1 MLDLFSDNSIKTIVF
16 AQEEARN
23 KNLNELSP
31 IDMFIG
37 ILRNKECDAYK
48 IISSQIDLQERFFEK
63 NKSLKENSLLKRNIE
78 IGLNKEAKEI
88 IGDAIYERNI
98 ASSKFHFKTKFV
110 NSIKLLK
117 SILNSKEKNLLLFF
131 DDNKINYEE
140 LLNKVNKKVIEDWM
154 GSDIN
159 QEEFFRYLNVESLN
173 EEGEWIFEGTYTNHL
188 AFKIAYSEYH
198 LSIIP
203 YRIVDFNNNVIEIID
218 SKSISDKTTDSLFNE
233 TYKYFTIER
242 LNTLNEWIFVGTYTN
257 RKVFRMAYAQCFFIK
272 TPYRIIDCNKN
283 VIKVFDLTKQKEHE
297 KIYYDEHIIK
307 PFFEKGLI

>member
-1 MLDLFSDNSIKTIVF
+1 MLNLFSDNSIKTIVF

-63 NKSLKENSLLKRNIE
+63 NKSLQENSLLKRNIE
-78 IGLNKEAKEI
+78 IGLNKESKKI
-88 IGDAIYERNI
+88 IGEAIYESNI
-98 ASSKFHFKTKFV
+98 ASSKFHFKTKFI

-140 LLNKVNKKVIEDWM
+140 LLNQVNKKVIDDWM

-159 QEEFFRYLNVESLN
+159 QEEFF
-173 EEGEWIFEGTYTNHL
+173 
-188 AFKIAYSEYH
+188 
-198 LSIIP
+198 
-203 YRIVDFNNNVIEIID
+203 
-218 SKSISDKTTDSLFNE
+218 
-233 TYKYFTIER
+233 
-242 LNTLNEWIFVGTYTN
+242 
-257 RKVFRMAYAQCFFIK
+257 
-272 TPYRIIDCNKN
+272 
-283 VIKVFDLTKQKEHE
+283 
-297 KIYYDEHIIK
+297 
-307 PFFEKGLI
+307 

>member
-37 ILRNKECDAYK
+37 ILRNKECNAYK
-48 IISSQIDLQERFFEK
+48 IIYSQIDIQERFFEK
-63 NKSLKENSLLKRNIE
+63 NKSLKENLIVNGNIE
-78 IGLNKEAKEI
+78 IGLNKDAKKI
-88 IGDAIYERNI
+88 ISDAIYERNI
-98 ASSKFHFKTKFV
+98 ASAQFHFKTKFI

-188 AFKIAYSEYH
+188 AFKIAYSLEEEVRASRVNFVSDPRAAFASPVEKADSS
-198 LSIIP
+198 LASATVISPSASNASLPIP
-203 YRIVDFNNNVIEIID
+203 EIPATLVTYESFNSLNVPL
-218 SKSISDKTTDSLFNE
+218 TDV
-233 TYKYFTIER
+233 T
-242 LNTLNEWIFVGTYTN
+242 
-257 RKVFRMAYAQCFFIK
+257 
-272 TPYRIIDCNKN
+272 
-283 VIKVFDLTKQKEHE
+283 
-297 KIYYDEHIIK
+297 
-307 PFFEKGLI
+307 

>member
-63 NKSLKENSLLKRNIE
+63 NKSLQENSFLKRNIE

-98 ASSKFHFKTKFV
+98 ESSKFHFKTKFV

-131 DDNKINYEE
+131 DDNKINYED

-159 QEEFFRYLNVESLN
+159 QEEFFRY
-173 EEGEWIFEGTYTNHL
+173 
-188 AFKIAYSEYH
+188 
-198 LSIIP
+198 
-203 YRIVDFNNNVIEIID
+203 
-218 SKSISDKTTDSLFNE
+218 
-233 TYKYFTIER
+233 
-242 LNTLNEWIFVGTYTN
+242 
-257 RKVFRMAYAQCFFIK
+257 
-272 TPYRIIDCNKN
+272 
-283 VIKVFDLTKQKEHE
+283 
-297 KIYYDEHIIK
+297 
-307 PFFEKGLI
+307 